1 MDTSAYVYHIDIKDY
16 DIEKI
21 KETIEDTLIYDKETL
36 STVYVD
42 KNILG
47 FMHKNYKSNIATFTD
62 FFLDSG
68 NLQLKYQTFKS
79 LTVGFFFINYT
90 ANNPTYSIYNY
101 IELTTIDK
109 VDSIAAKYPICWQEA
124 IKLVRAKIGPF
135 KLEAIGR
142 SNSPVF
148 EDEPEH
154 YWFIEAKRFDIN
166 KHRCYLVN
174 AETGEIQSKLIYGI
188 KIP

>member
-1 MDTSAYVYHIDIKDY
+1 MFLWFASKTKLYLANDDICFCDLDTSAYVYHIDIKDY

-109 VDSIAAKYPICWQEA
+109 VDSI
-124 IKLVRAKIGPF
+124 
-135 KLEAIGR
+135 
-142 SNSPVF
+142 
-148 EDEPEH
+148 
-154 YWFIEAKRFDIN
+154 
-166 KHRCYLVN
+166 
-174 AETGEIQSKLIYGI
+174 
-188 KIP
+188 